1 MKEELRKIFKSEL
14 GFAPGADEVN
24 IKSDTKA
31 AVVAEING
39 HYYDYYKANKHL
51 SFRDRMIS
59 DAIEKVVETFVWN
72 RNEKKEVEQ
81 IIKYDEELQNFIRKH
96 QFSDEIYNPYD
107 FRSELSFILEKKIED
122 NKNLKK
128 QVKEAAEKDVN
139 KNYDICIF
147 AGNEIKCKTYIG
159 RSFEEVLNNNNIEF
173 EANDLDL
180 GIIYAWASTSC
191 EKEYIYNR
199 NGKDTYAYEFVV
211 GAGDDFE
218 ATVYRC
224 DTRLTKEFLIEFDH
238 LNSQNKI
245 EWF

>member
-1 MKEELRKIFKSEL
+1 MAYRKQLWLSRRKPNWLTYSVYYNVIERRIDDIDDI
-14 GFAPGADEVN
+14 DEVN

-107 FRSELSFILEKKIED
+107 FRSELSFILEKK
-122 NKNLKK
+122 LKT
-128 QVKEAAEKDVN
+128 
-139 KNYDICIF
+139 
-147 AGNEIKCKTYIG
+147 IKT
-159 RSFEEVLNNNNIEF
+159 
-173 EANDLDL
+173 
-180 GIIYAWASTSC
+180 
-191 EKEYIYNR
+191 
-199 NGKDTYAYEFVV
+199 
-211 GAGDDFE
+211 
-218 ATVYRC
+218 
-224 DTRLTKEFLIEFDH
+224 
-238 LNSQNKI
+238 
-245 EWF
+245 